1 MKNKRKEILRDL
13 LGEFGS
19 SDDFNK
25 DDDERENEVTE
36 EPVKRQEYEPM
47 QTEYKREKPD
57 LLEKSEYAED
67 RSEKQN
73 LMGRSEY
80 AEDKS
85 ESQDLVGRSDYL
97 EDRSE
102 HKRRSFFDDDD
113 DGFKLDSIMGGSVNK
128 SDSSKMFKEP
138 AEKTAEKPK
147 RRPKK
152 MKKTSSGIKAEIIED
167 GLIPLYNVS
176 VPKFTERE
184 RQLLN
189 EIREK
194 LVEVAVS
201 QGDNFKVNEE
211 SFAGEVKEFLKM
223 KGVRDTDK
231 LAAQISQEMLGYGEL
246 DPMIKD
252 DDLEEIMVIGTGNPV
267 FVYHRKLGMMQTN
280 VVFDDDTD
288 IKAIIDVIARQV
300 NRRID
305 QQTPILDARLEDGSR
320 VNATIPPVSAD
331 GSSLTIRKFRKDPLT
346 VIDLINFKT
355 MSSHLAGFL
364 WVCVDGLGVKP
375 CNAIIAG
382 GTGSGKTTT
391 LNTVTSF
398 TPPRERIIT
407 IEDTLELQLPHA
419 HVLRMETRPPNIEG
433 KGELN
438 MDHLV
443 KNSLRQRPDRVIVG
457 EVRGGEAITLFT
469 ALNTGHSG
477 FGTLHANTAR
487 ETITRLINPPMNV
500 PNIMIPALDFI
511 IMQNRMYRPE
521 GGSIR
526 RITEV
531 AEVVGMEE
539 GNVQLNRVFEWN
551 NMVDKVEYVGIAS
564 QTLREMAE
572 LRGITIT
579 EIEEEIEKRR
589 LVLEYMGDNNIRSIT
604 EVGEWISDYYRD
616 PDEVLDKIL

>member
-1 MKNKRKEILRDL
+1 MKQKRKDILKDL

-19 SDDFNK
+19 EDYSENREDSDDN
-25 DDDERENEVTE
+25 
-36 EPVKRQEYEPM
+36 RQEGELEELI
-47 QTEYKREKPD
+47 TSEEKPENWLD
-57 LLEKSEYAED
+57 QVEEEEEEFEEEDEDAFNIEKIMQ
-67 RSEKQN
+67 KQ
-73 LMGRSEY
+73 S
-80 AEDKS
+80 KP
-85 ESQDLVGRSDYL
+85 Q
-97 EDRSE
+97 
-102 HKRRSFFDDDD
+102 KTI
-113 DGFKLDSIMGGSVNK
+113 KK
-128 SDSSKMFKEP
+128 TTDSS
-138 AEKTAEKPK
+138 
-147 RRPKK
+147 R
-152 MKKTSSGIKAEIIED
+152 AEIIEED
-167 GLIPLYNVS
+167 LIPQYNVS
-176 VPKFTERE
+176 VPKFSDNEK
-184 RQLLN
+184 QLLN

-201 QGDNFKVNEE
+201 KGDEFKIDE
-211 SFAGEVKEFLKM
+211 SSFINEVKEFLRM
-223 KGVRDTDK
+223 KGIRNIDK

-246 DPMIKD
+246 DPLIKD
-252 DDLEEIMVIGTGNPV
+252 DDLEEIMVIGTGRPV
-267 FVYHRKLGMMQTN
+267 FVYHRKIGMMVTN
-280 VVFDDDTD
+280 IVFDNDND
-288 IKAIIDVIARQV
+288 IKALVDVIARQV

-355 MSSHLAGFL
+355 MSSHLAAFM

-398 TPPRERIIT
+398 VPPRERIIT
-407 IEDTLELQLPHA
+407 IEDTLELQLPHT

-433 KGELN
+433 SGELD
-438 MDHLV
+438 MDTLV

-457 EVRGGEAITLFT
+457 EVRGSEAITLFT

-477 FGTLHANTAR
+477 FGTLHSNTAR
-487 ETITRLINPPMNV
+487 ETITRLVNPPMSV

-551 NMVDKVEYVGIAS
+551 NVTDKVEYVGIAS
-564 QTLREMAE
+564 QTLRSLSE
-572 LRGITIT
+572 LRGVSIT
-579 EIEEEIEKRR
+579 EVEEEIEKRR
-589 LVLEYMGDNNIRSIT
+589 LVLEYMADKNIRAIE
-604 EVGEWISDYYRD
+604 EVGQFINDYYKD
-616 PDEVLDKIL
+616 SDELLERVL